1 MVEDAH
7 GRLPRRTCGMIVNI
21 DTFVCERCV
30 GRVDGDGPQAGG
42 RGRARHCV
50 QGAACGARAEQL
62 HTHLALTDTTLAPT
76 GKFSR
81 M

>member
-42 RGRARHCV
+42 RGRAHT
-50 QGAACGARAEQL
+50 ACRGLRAVPVPNSY
-62 HTHLALTDTTLAPT
+62 TRTLL
-76 GKFSR
+76 
-81 M
+81 